1 MSKLFVAVK
10 KFFGRKEEGATMT
23 EYGIMVAL
31 IAAVSIGIVST
42 LGGSVSS
49 AFNAVVSKL

>member
-1 MSKLFVAVK
+1 MLRKMK
-10 KFFGRKEEGATMT
+10 KWLRREEAATMT

-31 IAAVSIGIVST
+31 IAALCIGIVST

-49 AFNAVVSKL
+49 AFNALVSQL

>member
-1 MSKLFVAVK
+1 MLGKMK
-10 KFFGRKEEGATMT
+10 KWLRREDAATMT

-31 IAAVSIGIVST
+31 IAALCIGIVST

-49 AFNAVVSKL
+49 AFNALVSQL